1 MKPGCTLFLLLF
13 SALTASIT
21 AHAQLSS
28 STTTAPYLLA
38 GSPTFDLSISQFRE
52 NFNRQ
57 NPDLPLNEF
66 RAIEN
71 SRDKA
76 NLTRAASKINEN
88 LYASTA
94 LERGTLKVKSMQITW
109 LPIQGPEQKAAKAK
123 ALEYMAAIIRTV
135 APLLTKE
142 QSQKKLQKMLIA
154 GKGKHYYAETEGA
167 VRYVVADNGEKGLTF
182 AVEPI
187 KLALSENLEG
197 GELMTKKQSL
207 SGDESLYCFTD
218 HAALTSGHL
227 P

>member
-1 MKPGCTLFLLLF
+1 MKPVCTLFLLLF

-123 ALEYMAAIIRTV
+123 ALEYMPAIIRTV

-197 GELMTKKQSL
+197 
-207 SGDESLYCFTD
+207 
-218 HAALTSGHL
+218 AN
-227 P
+227 

>member
-38 GSPTFDLSISQFRE
+38 GSPTFDLLSISQFRE

-197 GELMTKKQSL
+197 
-207 SGDESLYCFTD
+207 
-218 HAALTSGHL
+218 AN
-227 P
+227 

>member
-142 QSQKKLQKMLIA
+142 QSQEKLQKMLIA

-187 KLALSENLEG
+187 KLTLSENLEG
-197 GELMTKKQSL
+197 
-207 SGDESLYCFTD
+207 
-218 HAALTSGHL
+218 AN
-227 P
+227 

>member
-66 RAIEN
+66 RAIGN

-187 KLALSENLEG
+187 KLTLSENLEG
-197 GELMTKKQSL
+197 
-207 SGDESLYCFTD
+207 
-218 HAALTSGHL
+218 AN
-227 P
+227 

>member
-38 GSPTFDLSISQFRE
+38 GSPTFDLSISQLRE

-187 KLALSENLEG
+187 KLTLSENLEG
-197 GELMTKKQSL
+197 VN
-207 SGDESLYCFTD
+207 
-218 HAALTSGHL
+218 
-227 P
+227 

>member
-135 APLLTKE
+135 APLLTKG

-187 KLALSENLEG
+187 KLTLSENLEG
-197 GELMTKKQSL
+197 
-207 SGDESLYCFTD
+207 
-218 HAALTSGHL
+218 AN
-227 P
+227 

>member
-13 SALTASIT
+13 SALAASIT

-142 QSQKKLQKMLIA
+142 QSQKKLQKILIA

-187 KLALSENLEG
+187 KLTLSENLEG
-197 GELMTKKQSL
+197 
-207 SGDESLYCFTD
+207 
-218 HAALTSGHL
+218 AN
-227 P
+227 

>member
-57 NPDLPLNEF
+57 NPDLPLNAF

-197 GELMTKKQSL
+197 
-207 SGDESLYCFTD
+207 
-218 HAALTSGHL
+218 AN
-227 P
+227 

>member
-21 AHAQLSS
+21 AHTQLSS

-197 GELMTKKQSL
+197 
-207 SGDESLYCFTD
+207 
-218 HAALTSGHL
+218 AN
-227 P
+227 

>member
-123 ALEYMAAIIRTV
+123 ALDYMAAIIRTV

-197 GELMTKKQSL
+197 
-207 SGDESLYCFTD
+207 
-218 HAALTSGHL
+218 AN
-227 P
+227 

>member
-123 ALEYMAAIIRTV
+123 ALEYMSAIIRTV

-197 GELMTKKQSL
+197 
-207 SGDESLYCFTD
+207 
-218 HAALTSGHL
+218 AN
-227 P
+227 

>member
-94 LERGTLKVKSMQITW
+94 LERGTLKVKSMQITR

-197 GELMTKKQSL
+197 
-207 SGDESLYCFTD
+207 
-218 HAALTSGHL
+218 AN
-227 P
+227 

>member
-38 GSPTFDLSISQFRE
+38 GSPTFDLLISQFRE

-197 GELMTKKQSL
+197 
-207 SGDESLYCFTD
+207 
-218 HAALTSGHL
+218 AN
-227 P
+227 

>member
-167 VRYVVADNGEKGLTF
+167 VRYVAADNGEKGLTF

-197 GELMTKKQSL
+197 
-207 SGDESLYCFTD
+207 
-218 HAALTSGHL
+218 AN
-227 P
+227 

>member
-1 MKPGCTLFLLLF
+1 MKPGCTLFLLSF

-57 NPDLPLNEF
+57 NPNLPLNEF

-187 KLALSENLEG
+187 KLTLSENLEG
-197 GELMTKKQSL
+197 
-207 SGDESLYCFTD
+207 
-218 HAALTSGHL
+218 AN
-227 P
+227 

>member
-123 ALEYMAAIIRTV
+123 ALEYMAAIICTV

-187 KLALSENLEG
+187 KLTLSENLEG
-197 GELMTKKQSL
+197 
-207 SGDESLYCFTD
+207 
-218 HAALTSGHL
+218 AN
-227 P
+227 

>member
-57 NPDLPLNEF
+57 NPDLTLNEF

-197 GELMTKKQSL
+197 
-207 SGDESLYCFTD
+207 
-218 HAALTSGHL
+218 AN
-227 P
+227 

>member
-88 LYASTA
+88 LYSSTA

-197 GELMTKKQSL
+197 
-207 SGDESLYCFTD
+207 
-218 HAALTSGHL
+218 AN
-227 P
+227 

>member
-123 ALEYMAAIIRTV
+123 ALEYMASIIRTV

-154 GKGKHYYAETEGA
+154 GKGKRYYAETEGA

-187 KLALSENLEG
+187 KLTLSENLEG
-197 GELMTKKQSL
+197 
-207 SGDESLYCFTD
+207 
-218 HAALTSGHL
+218 AN
-227 P
+227 